1 MADWHLI
8 EPTRVEVIGVN
19 PQAEGLLDVAV
30 LLSNTPP
37 AGWAE
42 RFHSCSEIPVPIN
55 LRASW
60 HVQGDRITVTVV
72 DGSMEGWVAK
82 IKECIARANS
92 LYELEV
98 LPVLNQREEAERRRQ
113 ADAER
118 RLEEAR
124 RKAENL

>member
-60 HVQGDRITVTVV
+60 HGQGDRITVTTAGTPTVPTWDTGV
-72 DGSMEGWVAK
+72 
-82 IKECIARANS
+82 
-92 LYELEV
+92 
-98 LPVLNQREEAERRRQ
+98 
-113 ADAER
+113 
-118 RLEEAR
+118 
-124 RKAENL
+124 RKPG